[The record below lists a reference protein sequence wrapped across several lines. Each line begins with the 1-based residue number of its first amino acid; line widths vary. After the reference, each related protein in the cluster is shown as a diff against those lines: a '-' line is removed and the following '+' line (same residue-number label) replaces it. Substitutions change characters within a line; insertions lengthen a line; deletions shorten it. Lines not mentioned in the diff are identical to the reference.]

1 MARMPRVKAQR
12 LVWLANYGYVAK
24 TLLNWTKERCRDRV
38 KAGPSLIMEPIA
50 NSLTQPQIGALAAYL
65 NHLE

>member
-1 MARMPRVKAQR
+1 
-12 LVWLANYGYVAK
+12 LAGQLHDYIAK

-38 KAGPSLIMEPIA
+38 KASSSLIMEPIA
-50 NSLTQPQIGALAAYL
+50 NSLTQSQIAALAAYL